1 MFLLLDLDSTQL
13 SSTGKGR
20 LNFSRLCRL
29 LISLGSKALRE
40 TFNRIILPQNLQR
53 TLKRNPAHSKLR
65 SRRKEGI
72 LSSIQWSK
80 LYPTTP
86 SEVSSASFD
95 SHLLMVLLRTICD
108 LSPPPAGWD
117 TPPLREDTSCEA
129 DVVRLKYFFTAVSR
143 HAGEGSVSDAVFS
156 SYWQQIRDTLVRLGG
171 ADYENTI
178 DEMKNQDMDS
188 LDEEHFRELLKQ
200 WRKVEDSIKGKLN
213 ELESAEAL
221 KVAGEL

>member
-1 MFLLLDLDSTQL
+1 M
-13 SSTGKGR
+13 
-20 LNFSRLCRL
+20 

-40 TFNRIILPQNLQR
+40 TFDRIIPPQNLQR
-53 TLKRNPAHSKLR
+53 FLKRNPGHSKLQ

-95 SHLLMVLLRTICD
+95 IHLLMVLLRTICD

-117 TPPLREDTSCEA
+117 TPPLREDNSCES
-129 DVVRLKYFFTAVSR
+129 DVVRLKYFLNAVSR
-143 HAGEGSVSDAVFS
+143 HAGEGSVNDAVFS
-156 SYWQQIRDTLVRLGG
+156 NYWEQIRDALVRLGG

-200 WRKVEDSIKGKLN
+200 WKKMEDNIKDKLN
-213 ELESAEAL
+213 ELENEEA
-221 KVAGEL
+221 